1 MSEMPKLQ
9 GLNVLVVDDSEITRI
24 MLVNLL
30 EQEGAITTTAET
42 GEVALNCVKEIQFDV
57 ILMDLYMPVC
67 DGIEATKRIRALGIS
82 CPIIAVTS
90 ATESELKTLTEVGFN
105 FVSYKPVELEKV
117 IKIITMFV

>member
-1 MSEMPKLQ
+1 MLKLQ

-30 EQEGAITTTAET
+30 EREGATTTTAEN
-42 GEVALNCVKEIQFDV
+42 GEVAVNCVKKTQFDV

-67 DGIEATKRIRALGIS
+67 DGIEATKRIRASGIS

-90 ATESELKTLTEVGFN
+90 ATESEIKTLTEVGFN
-105 FVSYKPVELEKV
+105 FVSYKPVELEKI